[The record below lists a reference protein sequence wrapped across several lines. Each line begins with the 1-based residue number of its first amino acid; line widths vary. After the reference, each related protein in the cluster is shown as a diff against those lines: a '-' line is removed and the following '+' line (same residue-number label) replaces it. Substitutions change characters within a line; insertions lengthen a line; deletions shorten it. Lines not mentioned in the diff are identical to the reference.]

1 MYKCQPCDYKT
12 NDKTNIKNHRLSIRH
27 FELTN
32 ECPNDYKYSCDVCNF
47 KSYFKSQY
55 DIHMKS
61 MKHKNR
67 TTPPKLLKCHLC
79 GYTSFQKQYLINHI
93 NRIHR
98 VKKDIKKII
107 IKASLENKRN
117 LENNDYVNDRQLLQ
131 NEISKILLQLK
142 EQKKDPN
149 DYFNYNYY
157 CSQNIN
163 LSLDELNDFYSELKS
178 ISLN

>member
-1 MYKCQPCDYKT
+1 
-12 NDKTNIKNHRLSIRH
+12 
-27 FELTN
+27 
-32 ECPNDYKYSCDVCNF
+32 
-47 KSYFKSQY
+47 
-55 DIHMKS
+55 MKS

-93 NRIHR
+93 TRIHR
-98 VKKDIKKII
+98 VKKDIKKTI

-142 EQKKDPN
+142 EQKIDPN
-149 DYFNYNYY
+149 DYFNYKYY

-178 ISLN
+178 I